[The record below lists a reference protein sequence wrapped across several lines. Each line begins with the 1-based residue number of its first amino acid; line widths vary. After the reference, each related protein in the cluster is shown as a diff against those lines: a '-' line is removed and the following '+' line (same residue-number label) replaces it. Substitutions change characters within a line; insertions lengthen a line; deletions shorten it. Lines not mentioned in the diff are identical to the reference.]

1 MRQAVLKSRE
11 TSVSEMTV
19 SKNWLAQL
27 RQLHDDRARREAE
40 AAQQQQQAQREL
52 AQQDAITV
60 LLRESRAHELLRQ
73 VQKALLDGGGTLTL
87 YDKART
93 FDKAIVLAWQGPIS
107 DARRPAPNSA
117 EPVYYILV
125 GVRQGQLWVN
135 RQPVKTPTPA
145 ALKAALLEAAKN
157 PDSQPA
163 TPKS

>member
-1 MRQAVLKSRE
+1 M
-11 TSVSEMTV
+11 

-27 RQLHDDRARREAE
+27 RQLHDDDRARLEAE
-40 AAQQQQQAQREL
+40 AAQQQQQAQQEL
-52 AQQDAITV
+52 AQQDTITA
-60 LLRESRAHELLRQ
+60 LLKDSRAHELLRQ
-73 VQKALLDGGGTLTL
+73 VQKALLDGNGTLTV

-107 DARRPAPNSA
+107 AARRPVTDSSD
-117 EPVYYILV
+117 PVFYILI

-135 RQPVKTPTPA
+135 KQPVKLPTPA

-163 TPKS
+163 SPKN